1 MKMRSIPAL
10 AVLCLAVLGT
20 IALPG
25 AAAGSPSQIRAKSP
39 IVIGAAVAL
48 SGGFEVADIP
58 TLNATKLAIAEV
70 NAKGGVL
77 GRQLK
82 LVVSDTQSQPA
93 QGAKAGL
100 DVISK
105 GAQIVIVSSDFDFG
119 SPAALQAESK
129 GVISFSA
136 AGTSPKFGPDG
147 IGPLSFTM
155 ASVGTV
161 EGATDAEFAYKRL
174 HLRRA
179 FEFIDTSMDFTKEVA
194 FGFEDRFP
202 QLAGKSGIVK
212 RATFLQTDPSI
223 ANQITQFKTAR
234 PKPQFIF
241 ISSIQPGVAKA
252 IRQIRAAGITVP
264 IVGTDD
270 LDGTD
275 WLPAVP
281 NLSNVYFPAY
291 ISFLGDDSNP
301 KVNAYVKRYKKK
313 FGSSTLKAY
322 GVTGYDIVTA
332 YARAVR
338 KAGTTDPKKVAKALE
353 GFRNVPLLT
362 GPTTFTSKLHDQLL
376 RPMTVMGIT
385 KGKDHF
391 VTKWKLAKAPP
402 IK

>member
-1 MKMRSIPAL
+1 MRIRRTAPLVAS
-10 AVLCLAVLGT
+10 AVAVLGVIT
-20 IALPG
+20 LAS
-25 AAAGSPSQIRAKSP
+25 AAWAGTTHRAAKKP
-39 IVIGAAVAL
+39 IVIGAAIAS
-48 SGGFEVADIP
+48 SGGFEVADTP
-58 TLNATKLAIAEV
+58 CLNAAKLAISEI

-77 GRQLK
+77 GRPLK
-82 LVVSDTQSQPA
+82 LVVADTQSDA
-93 QGAKAGL
+93 TQGAKAGL
-100 DVISK
+100 TVVSK
-105 GAQIVIVSSDFDFG
+105 GAQMVIVSSDFDFG
-119 SPAALQAESK
+119 SPAALQAEAK
-129 GVISFSA
+129 GIISFSP
-136 AGTSPKFGPDG
+136 AGTSPKFGPPG

-174 HLRRA
+174 HARHA
-179 FEFIDTSMDFTKEVA
+179 FEFVDTSLDFTQEVA
-194 FGFEDRFP
+194 LGFETRFP
-202 QLAGKSGIVK
+202 ELAGKGGIVK
-212 RATFLQTDPSI
+212 RATFLQNDPSI
-223 ANQITQFKTAR
+223 ASQITQFKSAR
-234 PKPQFIF
+234 PKPDVIF

-252 IRQIRAAGITVP
+252 IRQIRAAGISTP

-301 KVNAYVKRYKKK
+301 KVNAYVKRYKKR
-313 FGSSTLKAY
+313 FGAATLKAY
-322 GVTGYDIVTA
+322 GVTGYDVVQA

-338 KAGTTDPKKVAKALE
+338 AAGTTDPKKVAKALE
-353 GFRNVPLLT
+353 QFRKVPLLT

-391 VTKWKLAKAPP
+391 VVKWKLAKAPP
-402 IK
+402 AK